1 MSTTVKNEDFRRAR
15 QADGRPIDAQ
25 LSDDRSALARLAE
38 IDDEIDRAVAAGNRA
53 KMEALVDEL
62 DSLLTEIDAAR

>member
-15 QADGRPIDAQ
+15 QADGRRLDAQ
-25 LSDDRSALARLAE
+25 LSDDGSALARLAE

-62 DSLLTEIDAAR
+62 DSLLTEIDATR